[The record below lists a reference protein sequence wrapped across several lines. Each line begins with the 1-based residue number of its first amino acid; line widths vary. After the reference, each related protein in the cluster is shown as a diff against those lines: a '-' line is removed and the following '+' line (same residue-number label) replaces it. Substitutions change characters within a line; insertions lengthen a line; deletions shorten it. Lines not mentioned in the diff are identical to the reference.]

1 MKNPISINLLGT
13 SFTIQVDEDPEY
25 IKQIISYLEERINK
39 TRNAFPKQ
47 EPLKIS
53 LLACI
58 FLIDELFRERNYS
71 KEEQQNASAVAESL
85 IDRLDSVLDN

>member
-58 FLIDELFRERNYS
+58 FLIDELFRERNHS